1 MRCIVKGKSTK
12 KKIWMGE
19 ADSLLDAMS
28 KALRFIG
35 EPDDAARYFIVQP
48 IVLATSIL
56 EKDLE
61 WTEEEDRQMALA
73 RFAEAKNVHLDW
85 TGITK

>member
-61 WTEEEDRQMALA
+61 TEEIDREALA
-73 RFAEAKNVHLDW
+73 RFAEDENIHLDW
-85 TGITK
+85 TGISR

>member
-1 MRCIVKGKSTK
+1 MKYIVKGRATK
-12 KKIWMGE
+12 KIIWMGE
-19 ADSLLDAMS
+19 ADSPLDAMS

-35 EPDDAARYFIVQP
+35 EPDDVSRYFIVQP

-61 WTEEEDRQMALA
+61 TEEIDREALA
-73 RFAEAKNVHLDW
+73 RFAEDENIHLDW